1 MKRGLVLKG
10 GGVKGSY
17 QIGSYYAFRDCHIK
31 LDGFVGTSIGS
42 FNSCMLA
49 SNMYRELLNFW
60 YNVNPG
66 ELLDFDANFVKG
78 INDKIIDEKFLKGAL
93 STVKSVVK
101 NKGIN
106 NSKLLDRIYNVVD
119 YDKLMNSKKD
129 FGLVTVRLSGFK
141 PIYVYKEDIKNKE
154 KLIEYLMASC
164 YFPGISEK
172 KIIDNHYYIDG
183 GVYDN
188 SPVILLKDKGYDEV
202 YVIDIKGIGV
212 ARKYPKGIK
221 VVEIKASRDTGS
233 IFELDQNIIRDNIFM
248 GYYDTLRYLKHLDG
262 YKYCFKPRSDKYYK
276 FITRGIDKK
285 LKNRVMNFFGAKTTK
300 EAVIKSLE
308 YICEKEK
315 INYYHVYNSYLLIR
329 KLRKIESDKFMYR
342 FIQGIKLI

>member
-101 NKGIN
+101 NKGID
-106 NSKLLDRIYNVVD
+106 NSKLLDRIYNQ
-119 YDKLMNSKKD
+119 
-129 FGLVTVRLSGFK
+129 
-141 PIYVYKEDIKNKE
+141 
-154 KLIEYLMASC
+154 
-164 YFPGISEK
+164 
-172 KIIDNHYYIDG
+172 
-183 GVYDN
+183 
-188 SPVILLKDKGYDEV
+188 
-202 YVIDIKGIGV
+202 
-212 ARKYPKGIK
+212 
-221 VVEIKASRDTGS
+221 
-233 IFELDQNIIRDNIFM
+233 IF
-248 GYYDTLRYLKHLDG
+248 
-262 YKYCFKPRSDKYYK
+262 
-276 FITRGIDKK
+276 
-285 LKNRVMNFFGAKTTK
+285 
-300 EAVIKSLE
+300 
-308 YICEKEK
+308 
-315 INYYHVYNSYLLIR
+315 
-329 KLRKIESDKFMYR
+329 
-342 FIQGIKLI
+342 